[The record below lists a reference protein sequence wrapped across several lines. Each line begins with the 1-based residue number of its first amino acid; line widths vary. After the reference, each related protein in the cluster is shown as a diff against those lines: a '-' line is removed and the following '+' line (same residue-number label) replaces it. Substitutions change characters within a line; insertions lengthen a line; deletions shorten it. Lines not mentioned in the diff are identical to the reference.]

1 VSEYSG
7 SSAARPDGADP
18 FDPPEPAARRRVRSA
33 DGTSLNVE
41 IHGPDDAPTV
51 VLIHGWTCSIP
62 FWAAVIRALATDPAP
77 GERLRVVAYDQRGHG
92 GSDIPRAG
100 LYSVQALVDDLA
112 AVLDAT
118 LPAGRKAVLAG
129 HSMGGMTVM
138 AAAESES
145 VLSRTA
151 GAVLA
156 STGFHNLP
164 ATSRVV
170 PLSGRLP
177 RFGIAAHRYILRSAM
192 PLGPITPLTRAQ
204 LKYTALGP
212 KASKHLAQVNARIIH
227 DCRPKARAGWGHV
240 LSDLDLSAAVPRLD
254 VPTSLVFGTK
264 DRLTPTPHA
273 HEIAAALPQC
283 AGLTLLPGLGHMT
296 PMEAP
301 DTVAGLIRER
311 VVAAG
316 RPDRAQQTEGVER

>member
-1 VSEYSG
+1 MSEHRG
-7 SSAARPDGADP
+7 SPAARAAGPDP

-51 VLIHGWTCSIP
+51 VLVHGWTCSIP

-77 GERLRVVAYDQRGHG
+77 AGRLRVVAYDQRGHG
-92 GSDIPRAG
+92 GSDLPKPG
-100 LYSVQALVDDLA
+100 SYSVQALVDDLV

-118 LPAGRKAVLAG
+118 LPAGKKAVLAG
-129 HSMGGMTVM
+129 HSMGGMTIM

-145 VLSRTA
+145 VLSRTG

-170 PLSGRLP
+170 PLSARLP
-177 RFGIAAHRYILRSAM
+177 RFGIAAHTYILRSAM

-212 KASKHLAQVNARIIH
+212 HASKHLARVNARIIH
-227 DCRPKARAGWGHV
+227 DCPRGPRAGWGHV
-240 LSDLDLSAAVPRLD
+240 LSGLDLSAAIGRLD
-254 VPTSLVFGTK
+254 VPTAVVFGTR
-264 DRLTPTPHA
+264 DRLTPAPHA
-273 HEIAAALPQC
+273 HEIADALPQC
-283 AGLTLLPGLGHMT
+283 TGVTLLPGLGHMT

-311 VVAAG
+311 VAAARQAEGAG
-316 RPDRAQQTEGVER
+316 R